1 MINNTAKVTTVDRY
15 ERMWEIGNNLDTNA
29 FLIAIS
35 RSNFAFTES
44 YNARNVNTIY
54 FDDTKGCAFMQ
65 ETKET
70 IADGI
75 TLALNRGFKL
85 KPPIKGVGFRLTFAK
100 IHQISEISF
109 KLREAENPV
118 Q

>member
-15 ERMWEIGNNLDTNA
+15 ERKWEIGNNLDTNA

-54 FDDTKGCAFMQ
+54 FDDTNCSSIF
-65 ETKET
+65 ENL
-70 IADGI
+70 DGVSSKKKYRLRWYGNSEVI
-75 TLALNRGFKL
+75 S
-85 KPPIKGVGFRLTFAK
+85 KPQLEHFI
-100 IHQISEISF
+100 
-109 KLREAENPV
+109 
-118 Q
+118 